1 MEEYSYF
8 LLHVLPGTPA
18 SLPGETRV
26 HTHLFQPH
34 LMHSA
39 LLMWPLLH
47 RRDRALRGRPYR
59 QTLALCP
66 LSWSSHSLPI
76 LTLLTI
82 PILTVLFLFSSV
94 ARVKPHTNSRNYTSY
109 SSYMNLLQFEVI
121 PSYTPLSFLLTQVRI
136 HFSHH
141 LPPTAVTQ
149 LLSPPPTLISHPSSL
164 SPIFHLCLSFFSPPP
179 SRFTHIAPSCFT
191 IHSSS
196 FLI

>member
-59 QTLALCP
+59 QTLALWP
-66 LSWSSHSLPI
+66 LSWSSQSLPM

-109 SSYMNLLQFEVI
+109 SSYMNLLQFQVI
-121 PSYTPLSFLLTQVRI
+121 PSYTPLSFLLTQVRT

-141 LPPTAVTQ
+141 LLPPQ
-149 LLSPPPTLISHPSSL
+149 SPNSFPLLLHSFPTPLHCPRFPIYVSL
-164 SPIFHLCLSFFSPPP
+164 SSPPP